1 MAARYAP
8 RNAEPGAPPMP
19 DELAAD
25 LERSAN
31 DIETQESNL
40 VRRREERE
48 NIRQTFEADIQR
60 YKELRAVQPR

>member
-1 MAARYAP
+1 MRRP
-8 RNAEPGAPPMP
+8 TPGADAQPLP

-40 VRRREERE
+40 VRRRDERE
-48 NIRQTFEADIQR
+48 SIRKTFEADIAR
-60 YKELRAVQPR
+60 YKELRAVKPR